1 MASKYL
7 KLELD
12 PNSVQVDTV
21 SGSCKITSS
30 LIKKNVDINDDVP
43 HPEQW
48 SRNNLIKQFNL
59 QTIYPWFWKQSMK
72 DDINKADDIQPL
84 IKVKPNGYESSVP
97 ISVLKN
103 YKDSSNKKYYLKYT
117 NNISSLI
124 RCASDHTEYAW
135 RAPNQLEPNPPELPD
150 FKKDINNNIKVD
162 CLFKFYSCSLDEN
175 GNDTDIDQTLC
186 PMDQ

>member
-30 LIKKNVDINDDVP
+30 LIKKNVDINDALP

-103 YKDSSNKKYYLKYT
+103 YKDSSNKK
-117 NNISSLI
+117 
-124 RCASDHTEYAW
+124 
-135 RAPNQLEPNPPELPD
+135 
-150 FKKDINNNIKVD
+150 
-162 CLFKFYSCSLDEN
+162 
-175 GNDTDIDQTLC
+175 
-186 PMDQ
+186 